1 MKARLVSIVL
11 TLLLLSTAAGLVVAQ
26 PRRGGT
32 LRIAERSDPVGFDTL
47 GKKKAPV
54 YTQVAL
60 GFTHNRLFKYGP
72 TGDIVPDLAESIKQ
86 TSPTSYVVTLKK
98 GVRFHAKPP
107 VNGRE
112 FTADDVKFTF
122 ERLAGSPEERL
133 FPTLKSVTATD
144 RHTVQFTLSA
154 PFSSFAANLAATT
167 MYMYAREAG
176 KPTPDG
182 GRDYTSADTVVGTG
196 PFTLEE
202 YREKQR
208 LVFKRNPAYFESGK
222 PYLDAVE
229 VYTIADPSAMLAAV
243 RTGKIDVI
251 TTSTGQGLPQ
261 QMAAEARAIPGATV
275 VTQAIFQTSENV
287 IGRIDQKPWSDV
299 RVRRAVSLALDRE
312 AMLKVLA
319 PEGGALFAGPIPVAS
334 RYFVPLDKL
343 GDAARWYRYDLAA
356 AKTLMADAGYGG
368 GFKTKLITTAG
379 YGPEYVSR
387 TELVKDQL
395 SRIGIDASIVVQEY
409 PVWISSTYK
418 GNYDGMVHIP
428 SWTLGDEEEW
438 LATYTPGDT
447 RNQIHLDAPRVTEVV
462 RSFRSAADEASR
474 AKLATQFVRDFH
486 EQLFR
491 VFLPAPAGVTVVN
504 KRVKGYVPS
513 VRGYVTMIVNVSVE

>member
-1 MKARLVSIVL
+1 M
-11 TLLLLSTAAGLVVAQ
+11 
-26 PRRGGT
+26 
-32 LRIAERSDPVGFDTL
+32 
-47 GKKKAPV
+47 
-54 YTQVAL
+54 
-60 GFTHNRLFKYGP
+60 
-72 TGDIVPDLAESIKQ
+72 
-86 TSPTSYVVTLKK
+86 
-98 GVRFHAKPP
+98 
-107 VNGRE
+107 
-112 FTADDVKFTF
+112 
-122 ERLAGSPEERL
+122 
-133 FPTLKSVTATD
+133 
-144 RHTVQFTLSA
+144 
-154 PFSSFAANLAATT
+154 
-167 MYMYAREAG
+167 
-176 KPTPDG
+176 
-182 GRDYTSADTVVGTG
+182 
-196 PFTLEE
+196 LEE

-229 VYTIADPSAMLAAV
+229 VYTIPDPSAMLAAV

-261 QMAAEARAIPGATV
+261 QMAAEARAIPGASV

-343 GDAARWYRYDLAA
+343 GDAARWYRYDVAA

-447 RNQIHLDAPRVTEVV
+447 RNQIHLDDPRVTETV
-462 RSFRSAADEASR
+462 RSFRAAADEAAR
-474 AKLATQFVRDFH
+474 AKLAAQFVRSFH